1 MRRSRLTALVAV
13 AAVPLG
19 ILAACSGGGD
29 EAAPAP
35 SSTIPVT
42 AKPEP
47 EPIVVAPLTGLPLED
62 DALLDRPAL
71 VVKVDNHN
79 KDARPQ
85 VGLDL
90 ADVVYEE
97 LVEGGATRFAAVFHS
112 GDADPVG
119 PVRSARTTD
128 VDLTANLNRPL
139 FAWSGAN
146 AGVSRQI
153 RSAAL
158 VDMGWDAV
166 PKEYYRAKGRRA
178 PNNLF
183 TRTSRLFEL
192 APDDVGAAPALFRF
206 RGEGDAV
213 PAGATPAEGLRINFG
228 GSTNLSVEW
237 TWDAGTDRWVRTQA
251 GTPHTVEDG
260 TRISAENVVVQFVRY
275 VNSGFVDTSG
285 AASPEAEM
293 VGEGEVWVLTAGRVV
308 RGTWRRSAAGV
319 LTVYTASTGAE
330 IALTPGRTWVELPRP
345 GQATVIEPTPPQP
358 AVRSTDF

>member
-1 MRRSRLTALVAV
+1 MRRSRLTALIVAV
-13 AAVPLG
+13 AAPLA
-19 ILAACSGGGD
+19 LVAACSGGD
-29 EAAPAP
+29 DDARPAP
-35 SSTIPVT
+35 PSSIPVT
-42 AKPEP
+42 AEPDPEP
-47 EPIVVAPLTGLPLED
+47 TVVAPLTGLPLD
-62 DALLDRPAL
+62 DESRLDRPAL
-71 VVKVDNHN
+71 VVKIDNHN
-79 KDARPQ
+79 RDARPQ
-85 VGLDL
+85 VGLDR

-112 GDADPVG
+112 ADGDPVG

-128 VDLTANLNRPL
+128 LDLTANLNRPL

-146 AGVSRQI
+146 NGVSRQI

-192 APDDVGAAPALFRF
+192 APEGVAPPPTLFHYRAEGAGL
-206 RGEGDAV
+206 AV
-213 PAGATPAEGLRINFG
+213 GATPADGVTINFG

-237 TWDAGTDRWVRTQA
+237 TWDDAADRWLRTQA
-251 GTPHTVEDG
+251 GTPHTVEG
-260 TRISAENVVVQFVRY
+260 GARISAENVIVQFTRY

-293 VGEGEVWVLTAGRVV
+293 IGEGEVWVLTDGRVV
-308 RGTWRRSAAGV
+308 RGTWRRTGAGAT
-319 LTVYTASTGAE
+319 TVYTAASGDE
-330 IALTPGRTWVELPRP
+330 ITFTAGRTWVELPRP
-345 GQATVIEPTPPQP
+345 GQATVATPAPP
-358 AVRSTDF
+358 SSATAAAG